1 MASRGEFAGPSKR
14 QREPS
19 TPNSQRRS
27 KRHYGS
33 DSSEVGSECLS
44 TTPGQESA
52 VNIAELTASV
62 RSLGIADTPK
72 SSRKSRGVREKLKGR
87 VLFEEEPK
95 SKGARGLPNWAGE
108 ELGALTSFLMLYMDG
123 KSWVTHKGSRFW
135 DQAGL
140 FIQQQLKTSHCRSG
154 MIYTV
159 LLYSSA
165 FCFCVDCSVH

>member
-87 VLFEEEPK
+87 SCSKNLSRRAQESYRIGQAK
-95 SKGARGLPNWAGE
+95 S
-108 ELGALTSFLMLYMDG
+108 
-123 KSWVTHKGSRFW
+123 
-135 DQAGL
+135 
-140 FIQQQLKTSHCRSG
+140 SG
-154 MIYTV
+154 R
-159 LLYSSA
+159 
-165 FCFCVDCSVH
+165 